1 MILIDRQIADL
12 CRGIVPDELRFFY
25 SFISEDVPRKVRPM
39 VDPFLPELVN
49 PASLDIRIGHT
60 AKLRTC
66 RLVYDGGKVPGYED
80 IDLSIFSDSRPYW
93 FQPGDRLL
101 VASLETINLPDFLC
115 AQFRLKSS
123 RGREWYE
130 HMEAGFCDPG
140 WHGSKLTMEIV
151 NLDCEKLPIY
161 PGLRM
166 GQLVFSLTLGQPDN
180 DYSITG
186 RYNGDRQVSES
197 KG

>member
-1 MILIDRQIADL
+1 VILIDRHIADL
-12 CRGIVPDELRFFY
+12 CRGVVPDELRFYY
-25 SFISEDVPRKVRPM
+25 SSLWEDIPAKVLPM
-39 VDPFLPELVN
+39 VEPFDVNLVN
-49 PASLDIRIGHT
+49 PASLDICVGET
-60 AKLRTC
+60 AKLR
-66 RLVYDGGKVPGYED
+66 VKDGFQD
-80 IDLSIFSDSRPYW
+80 IDLTRFDWANPFMIN
-93 FQPGDRLL
+93 PGDRLL
-101 VASLETINLPDFLC
+101 VASLETINLPNFLC

-151 NLDCEKLPIY
+151 NLDLSPLPIY

-166 GQLVFSLTLGQPDN
+166 GQLVFSLTLAPPDN
-180 DYSITG
+180 DYSIVG
-186 RYNGDRQVSES
+186 RYNHDKTVSES